1 MATDQ
6 IVYIPRPIGFGT
18 TESPALIDSALTT
31 LSRAK
36 VFLRR
41 EENDDEDYKISLCV
55 NHASGFIER
64 WCRRKLKS
72 FVATYYVDGTGERS
86 VALPEWPMN
95 SISSA
100 SLISGEDEGGSE
112 IDITGVLPHEGGV
125 VTLRDDVF
133 PIGTRN
139 ICITA
144 DCGYKVGV
152 HDSDLATLELAC
164 LILSQVYFVK
174 MNNQAYGATAVG
186 LAGASSVENIANENA
201 PPEVVDIMKNYQR
214 IC

>member
-1 MATDQ
+1 MADQ
-6 IVYIPRPIGFGT
+6 IIYIPRPIGFGT

-31 LSRAK
+31 LERAK

-72 FVATYYVDGTGERS
+72 STATYYVDGAGERS
-86 VALPEWPMN
+86 VALPEWPMTSITSAS
-95 SISSA
+95 SIS
-100 SLISGEDEGGSE
+100 GDVDEGSE
-112 IDITGVLPHEGGV
+112 IDVSGVLPHEGGV
-125 VTLRDDVF
+125 VTLREEVF
-133 PIGTRN
+133 PVGNRN
-139 ICITA
+139 ICIVA
-144 DCGYKVGV
+144 ECGYKTGV
-152 HDSDLATLELAC
+152 HDSDLAALELAC

-186 LAGASSVENIANENA
+186 LAGAVSTVDIANENA